1 MSSFAQG
8 FALGGDLASQAQ
20 KIQLAEEA
28 AAREKERFGWER
40 DREQLEKQGRQA
52 AIETYGKVGTQDYSQ
67 AIQQQGGAGS
77 QQAQMIS
84 DQADGMGISPE
95 LQAEGYALLCV
106 AYPRSDL
113 KIETGKEDEV
123 YTRQFKQA

>member
-1 MSSFAQG
+1 MSHTYNVEIHHQEKVSTIQVPDDKTILAVAQDAG
-8 FALGGDLASQAQ
+8 LDLPTSC
-20 KIQLAEEA
+20 
-28 AAREKERFGWER
+28 
-40 DREQLEKQGRQA
+40 
-52 AIETYGKVGTQDYSQ
+52 
-67 AIQQQGGAGS
+67 GAGVCTTC
-77 QQAQMIS
+77 AALLLNGTV
-84 DQADGMGISPE
+84 DQTDGMGISPE